1 VSNFILHEYFICLTP
16 LKSPFPSSRAS
27 SIPIPNSKIIYNPR
41 FFQHDHEDLRNRVSA
56 FQSALLGDTVEPS
69 TSIEPNSH
77 LPPPTNKRKGKPLPP
92 RISTVVEGLDTSIV
106 IDPWRLHM
114 TLGVMALEPDETTP
128 IAASES
134 PVIVPESS
142 STNPLDLGKSDRD
155 MAVTDSLP
163 CNSSKRVISQETVT
177 EPLDQTTVEEA
188 TSPGPNTSTLPRKT
202 ITSALELLTSLK
214 PTISDILSGSHG
226 VEIPLDI
233 LHVFSTER
241 MRGPN
246 TKPAAASR
254 PHIEDANNPVKKN
267 STLQEEGTDVGAGVL
282 FLGPRQGQPPNDDRR
297 KLERVCGKST
307 QNHL

>member
-1 VSNFILHEYFICLTP
+1 M
-16 LKSPFPSSRAS
+16 
-27 SIPIPNSKIIYNPR
+27 
-41 FFQHDHEDLRNRVSA
+41 
-56 FQSALLGDTVEPS
+56 
-69 TSIEPNSH
+69 EPNLH
-77 LPPPTNKRKGKPLPP
+77 LPPPSNKKKGKPPPP

-114 TLGVMALEPDETTP
+114 TLGVMALELDETP

-134 PVIVPESS
+134 PVIVPYSS

-155 MAVTDSLP
+155 MAVTDSLL
-163 CNSSKRVISQETVT
+163 SERVISQETVT
-177 EPLDQTTVEEA
+177 EPLDQPTVEEA
-188 TSPGPNTSTLPRKT
+188 TSPGPDTPTLSRKT

-214 PTISDILSGSHG
+214 PTISDILSGSDG

-233 LHVFSTER
+233 LHVFNTER

-246 TKPAAASR
+246 TKPGAAGR
-254 PHIEDANNPVKKN
+254 PHIEDANNPVEKSSTVKK
-267 STLQEEGTDVGAGVL
+267 EGTDVGAGVL
-282 FLGPRQGQPPNDDRR
+282 FLGPRQRQPPNDDRR